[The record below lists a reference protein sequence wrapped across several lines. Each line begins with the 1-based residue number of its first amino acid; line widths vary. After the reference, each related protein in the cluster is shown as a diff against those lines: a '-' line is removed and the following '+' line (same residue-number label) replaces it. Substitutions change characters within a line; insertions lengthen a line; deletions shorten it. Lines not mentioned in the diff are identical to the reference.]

1 MVLCGSLIARFVS
14 FHLFFKTHAAVP
26 SPKAATD
33 LICHTN
39 HASECYPRI
48 FQPTKSFKTV
58 HDDQDLPPGLHVR
71 MNLAT
76 GVKEARLNVPE
87 SDDRARSSALTV
99 VQDLELPG
107 AGLTPSKKVS
117 VDHPAIDLQQ
127 PLGHWKV
134 DVAESTLFTDS
145 VTEVRD
151 LGIEDVDML
160 LSALSNLEELSHS
173 YHWGHT
179 LAKDGTLIRK
189 LYQLLSSVESSL
201 ELRSLA
207 ALVLG
212 TAIHNNE
219 AALAVA
225 LTHFYNDEWPDGP
238 MEAVTLALLNEQS
251 PMVLSRMMFLLSS
264 LCQDK
269 RQLKRFLRADGVQ
282 TLIRVLDAESAGKDA
297 KDKVRTKVT
306 NFVLD
311 RLSPVEK
318 ESKSSTE
325 TLLGAEWT
333 LAQLR
338 HKMNEQLKA

>member
-1 MVLCGSLIARFVS
+1 M
-14 FHLFFKTHAAVP
+14 
-26 SPKAATD
+26 
-33 LICHTN
+33 
-39 HASECYPRI
+39 
-48 FQPTKSFKTV
+48 V
-58 HDDQDLPPGLHVR
+58 HDDQHLPPGLHVR

-99 VQDLELPG
+99 VQDPELPVV
-107 AGLTPSKKVS
+107 GLTRSKKVS
-117 VDHPAIDLQQ
+117 VDHPAINLQQ
-127 PLGHWKV
+127 PLGHWNV

-160 LSALSNLEELSHS
+160 LSALANLEDLSHS

-179 LAKDGTLIRK
+179 LAKDGSLIRK
-189 LYQLLSSVESSL
+189 LYQLLSSVESSF

-219 AALAVA
+219 AALAVS
-225 LTHFYNDEWPDGP
+225 LTYFYNDEWPDGP

-318 ESKSSTE
+318 ESKDSAE
-325 TLLGAEWT
+325 TVLGTEWT

-338 HKMNEQLKA
+338 HKMNEQLNT